1 MDLQTYLARSYTA
14 YQATEHAEAMLRENG
29 FEALRENES
38 WHIVV
43 NGKYYVERGG
53 SSLIAFRV
61 GSRPYFKIVSSHTDS
76 PAIKLKENAEMQS
89 GIYVKWNTER
99 YGGGIWYSFF
109 DRPLRVAGQVVCETE
124 DGVEAHNAVSSY
136 VVTIP
141 SLAVHMNRTVNDG
154 FAVNPQNDLL
164 PLVGLKGKS
173 VAESLGY
180 PNAIAYD
187 LFLAPD
193 ELPFMSGINGEFLC
207 SPRLDNLTSAYSSL
221 AALCEGE
228 GEGICVAALFDHE
241 EVGSRTRQGAGSDFL
256 VSVLGRVCAA
266 LQIDA
271 EKTYA
276 GSFAISLDN
285 AHAVHPNHPE
295 KCDPTNRPVIGG
307 GVVIKAHANKAYT
320 TEALSAAVIR
330 SIFKKAG
337 VLCQTFY
344 NRSDM
349 ASGSTL
355 GAISLSQVGMLTV
368 DMGLAQL
375 AMHSAVE
382 CVAKSDLDALQKGL
396 VAFYSADFELGEN
409 SVAFR
414 ESK

>member
-1 MDLQTYLARSYTA
+1 M
-14 YQATEHAEAMLRENG
+14 
-29 FEALRENES
+29 
-38 WHIVV
+38 
-43 NGKYYVERGG
+43 
-53 SSLIAFRV
+53 
-61 GSRPYFKIVSSHTDS
+61 
-76 PAIKLKENAEMQS
+76 
-89 GIYVKWNTER
+89 
-99 YGGGIWYSFF
+99 
-109 DRPLRVAGQVVCETE
+109 
-124 DGVEAHNAVSSY
+124 EAHNAVSSY